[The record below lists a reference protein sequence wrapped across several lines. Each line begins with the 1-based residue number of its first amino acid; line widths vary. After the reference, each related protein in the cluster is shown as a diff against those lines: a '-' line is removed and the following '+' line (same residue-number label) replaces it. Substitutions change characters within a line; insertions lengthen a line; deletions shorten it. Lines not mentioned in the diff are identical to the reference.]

1 MRTPWQPIA
10 AFRVPFAAPG
20 AVRYAEPLPLSDLS
34 RSPALIDHFQRCL
47 RHHGVDVMSYTGGVL
62 SAAHTE
68 SDIDEAT
75 TAFERTVISLRDE
88 CLIQLF
94 D

>member
-1 MRTPWQPIA
+1 MP
-10 AFRVPFAAPG
+10 
-20 AVRYAEPLPLSDLS
+20 
-34 RSPALIDHFQRCL
+34 PALIDHFQRCL
-47 RHHGVDVMSYTGGVL
+47 RHHGVDVMSYTGSVL

-68 SDIDEAT
+68 SGIDEAT
-75 TAFERTVISLRDE
+75 SVFERTVISLRDE